1 MSVSEREKD
10 RVAKG
15 TVLEKERAY
24 NWKSNR
30 SDGKYIIARD
40 SRLSHYVLLLLRQA
54 SAPVRARRFRKSN
67 LTVAN
72 FYPREH
78 GLAFSHRRASFTP
91 RSPCGCHLL
100 SRLEK
105 PFTVS
110 RTYVHMYIQT
120 RSRRAACRC
129 YKVREIL
136 GSGVTRFV
144 SELMLARASEFL
156 CSDLVSTGCR
166 GITGCLTTRG
176 NYTDCLKLTRASRA
190 FAWDISCDDTVY
202 ISLHISIK
210 LVALFAREKE
220 F

>member
-1 MSVSEREKD
+1 MAIARHTREIDCVTRSQEIPAMWGDTLEKCQFQESEERATEIASPKQKDQCWKKSERS
-10 RVAKG
+10 A
-15 TVLEKERAY
+15 
-24 NWKSNR
+24 
-30 SDGKYIIARD
+30 GKYLIAPD

-54 SAPVRARRFRKSN
+54 SAPARARRFRKSN

-72 FYPREH
+72 FYPRER

-105 PFTVS
+105 PFTVL

-156 CSDLVSTGCR
+156 RS
-166 GITGCLTTRG
+166 IA
-176 NYTDCLKLTRASRA
+176 ASRIYGVSRNHRMCLA
-190 FAWDISCDDTVY
+190 TRD
-202 ISLHISIK
+202 
-210 LVALFAREKE
+210 
-220 F
+220 

>member
-1 MSVSEREKD
+1 MLEKCQFQESERERKRD
-10 RVAKG
+10 RVAGAEESVQK
-15 TVLEKERAY
+15 KKSERSAGEY
-24 NWKSNR
+24 L
-30 SDGKYIIARD
+30 IARD

-54 SAPVRARRFRKSN
+54 SAPARARGFRKSN

-72 FYPREH
+72 FYPRER
-78 GLAFSHRRASFTP
+78 GLAFSHRRASFMP

-105 PFTVS
+105 PFTIL

-156 CSDLVSTGCR
+156 RFDRVPYL
-166 GITGCLTTRG
+166 
-176 NYTDCLKLTRASRA
+176 
-190 FAWDISCDDTVY
+190 
-202 ISLHISIK
+202 
-210 LVALFAREKE
+210 
-220 F
+220 